1 MESLQ
6 SSSRCTKKNSQAAR
20 LSRASQSCESF
31 GQRYEDCFANEAA
44 DTAARMH
51 HKQQRINYTFDQL
64 QASLRGHLQAASEV
78 AIMA

>member
-6 SSSRCTKKNSQAAR
+6 SSSRCTEKS
-20 LSRASQSCESF
+20 S
-31 GQRYEDCFANEAA
+31 QRYEDCFANEAA

-64 QASLRGHLQAASEV
+64 QASLRSHLQAASEV